1 MSMMT
6 PRNRCVKWA
15 GVSAERRYAARTGDA
30 FRVGVDPD
38 GRGTSRWHLVR
49 RRRRLAPESEC
60 TAAGG
65 WRLGVK
71 DRWEVMDDAP
81 RLDTTSSRRGR
92 SLTYLPLD
100 WLAVVVFLVLVLA
113 IAAGELSGAMAGL
126 VHNITLGG

>member
-1 MSMMT
+1 
-6 PRNRCVKWA
+6 
-15 GVSAERRYAARTGDA
+15 
-30 FRVGVDPD
+30 
-38 GRGTSRWHLVR
+38 
-49 RRRRLAPESEC
+49 
-60 TAAGG
+60 
-65 WRLGVK
+65 
-71 DRWEVMDDAP
+71 MDDAP